1 MTASFGGGWVEQV
14 EVRAEVLADEMDRPE
29 LYDLRCGSGV
39 VPCDDGVTLLRGI
52 MDGLPGLDRRQP
64 VSSGADSAGG
74 GGGVFS
80 MDSRFSRLAS
90 VGLMVLAA
98 RPEACGMVEILREA
112 VEPGA
117 PIFLLVFGDLGDLG
131 ANPTAARWSGYRDG

>member
-1 MTASFGGGWVEQV
+1 MTASFGGRVEQV

-52 MDGLPGLDRRQP
+52 MDGLAGLDRP
-64 VSSGADSAGG
+64 VSRGADSAGG
-74 GGGVFS
+74 GGGVLS
-80 MDSRFSRLAS
+80 MESRLSRLAS

-98 RPEACGMVEILREA
+98 SPEACGMVEILREA
-112 VEPGA
+112 VDGA
-117 PIFLLVFGDLGDLG
+117 PSFLLVFGDLGDLG
-131 ANPTAARWSGYRDG
+131 ANPAAARWWSGVRDG